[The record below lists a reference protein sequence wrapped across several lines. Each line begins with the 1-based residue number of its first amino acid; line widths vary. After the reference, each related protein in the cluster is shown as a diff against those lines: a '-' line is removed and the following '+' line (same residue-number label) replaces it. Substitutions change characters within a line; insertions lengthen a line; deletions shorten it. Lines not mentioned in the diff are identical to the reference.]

1 MFLMF
6 LVSYGENLCIFVVCF
21 LREGRTQTGLEA
33 GNADKGNG
41 EAYDLDR
48 LARS

>member
-1 MFLMF
+1 MFVVF
-6 LVSYGENLCIFVVCF
+6 YGENLCIFVVCF
-21 LREGRTQTGLEA
+21 LRNGRTQTGLAA

-41 EAYDLDR
+41 AAYDLDR